1 MRIRV
6 VLNECR
12 MLREYNQTG
21 LKIGSG
27 FNRLCAE
34 MSYQSEKSH
43 VPVEILGSHA
53 PVMPDHF
60 LEATVEGGGVEQITL
75 FVALVT
81 NQGNTLALNMGYTR
95 YTRCQPV
102 ISLHHPLVSQTAEQ
116 CGSPEA

>member
-1 MRIRV
+1 
-6 VLNECR
+6 

-27 FNRLCAE
+27 LNRLCAE

-81 NQGNTLALNMGYTR
+81 NQGNTLALNMG
-95 YTRCQPV
+95 CQPV